1 MKQQKKKKG
10 RSVQDLLGIKTFTKY
25 GLSTNKGE
33 LLFYLVSPTN
43 ISVLSHTNIE
53 IKIRHL
59 MMVLSALP
67 DIEIVCTD
75 SSECFDDNKAYLTER
90 LEVEENAKVRK
101 LIKKDI
107 EFLDTV
113 QVEMATARQFF
124 FVARIKGQKDKQVF
138 ETANRIES
146 KIAGEGFE
154 VHRLKKPEIKRILA
168 LYFDA
173 SMRVRPCPTLTANSF
188 TRERMMRMRN
198 KPVLI
203 FFCLLL
209 SAAAVLS
216 GAKIYSEL
224 KERQKEKKDFASVAE
239 IAKLPITEAPAES
252 VTDTE
257 TEPSAE
263 PTEQSVAEHNIQ
275 ALIAENADCIGW
287 LSIDGTSISYPV
299 MYTPSEPQKYLRRS
313 FYGQYSQS
321 GVPFLDGRCST
332 VGGNLIIYGHN
343 MKNGTMFS
351 DLKKYLNTDFLN
363 AHRTVRL
370 ETAGGVFL
378 FTVTEVLK
386 TNTADPWY
394 DRISCEGGRR
404 LLLSTC
410 YGSGKDGRLLII
422 AEE

>member
-1 MKQQKKKKG
+1 MEMMTMKQQKKKKG
-10 RSVQDLLGIKTFTKY
+10 RSVQELLGIRNFTKY
-25 GLSTNKGE
+25 GLATNKGE

-124 FVARIKGQKDKQVF
+124 FVARIKGQKEKLVF

-173 SMRVRPCPTLTANSF
+173 SMQ
-188 TRERMMRMRN
+188 
-198 KPVLI
+198 
-203 FFCLLL
+203 
-209 SAAAVLS
+209 
-216 GAKIYSEL
+216 G
-224 KERQKEKKDFASVAE
+224 
-239 IAKLPITEAPAES
+239 EAMP
-252 VTDTE
+252 D
-257 TEPSAE
+257 
-263 PTEQSVAEHNIQ
+263 
-275 ALIAENADCIGW
+275 
-287 LSIDGTSISYPV
+287 IDG
-299 MYTPSEPQKYLRRS
+299 EQ
-313 FYGQYSQS
+313 FYE
-321 GVPFLDGRCST
+321 
-332 VGGNLIIYGHN
+332 
-343 MKNGTMFS
+343 GT
-351 DLKKYLNTDFLN
+351 DD
-363 AHRTVRL
+363 
-370 ETAGGVFL
+370 E
-378 FTVTEVLK
+378 
-386 TNTADPWY
+386 D
-394 DRISCEGGRR
+394 
-404 LLLSTC
+404 
-410 YGSGKDGRLLII
+410 
-422 AEE
+422 EE